1 MNHSLSF
8 VRRALPGLLLAILA
22 GLPTAAHAQTIRGRV
37 LDSVNER
44 PVDGVIVALVTR
56 DGEAKV
62 QALSDAGG
70 NFVIVPPEA
79 GEYIL
84 VTTGFGYLETR
95 SPLLALVMEGEAPI
109 ELMIS
114 PSPIGLEGLEISVE
128 ESAAEDLNIMGLSA
142 NQLGRRW
149 ITSKQIDAIQ
159 VKRDMGVIL
168 ELTSQSGIRIIRPEN
183 LTMGSENMGLCVSM
197 QRGRTATGRGTC
209 ALVVLNGVPISGVQA
224 LNIDTEA
231 IESMALLTP
240 TEAAFQYGTLGGAG
254 AVLVWTRA
262 GR

>member
-1 MNHSLSF
+1 MNRLFSL
-8 VRRALPGLLLAILA
+8 GLLSALLA
-22 GLPTAAHAQTIRGRV
+22 GAPVDSHAQTILGRV
-37 LDSVNER
+37 LDQVNER
-44 PVDGVIVALVTR
+44 PVDGVIVALVAR
-56 DGEAKV
+56 NGEERAR
-62 QALSDAGG
+62 ALSDGAG
-70 NFVIVPPEA
+70 NFVLVPPEA

-95 SPLLALVMEGEAPI
+95 SPLLALVTEGEAPI

-128 ESAAEDLNIMGLSA
+128 ESATETLSIMGLSA
-142 NQLGRRW
+142 NQLGNRW
-149 ITSKQIDAIQ
+149 ITRRQIDAIQ

-168 ELTSQSGIRIIRPEN
+168 ESTSQSGVRIIRPEN

-231 IESMALLTP
+231 IESIAVLTP
-240 TEAAFQYGTLGGAG
+240 TEATTQYGTLAGSG